1 MGDVKRVLVDTN
13 VLLEDPAVLVR
24 IRQRGGLPFLTS
36 TVLDELDFNKDINKR
51 AKKPTNKADAQRAA
65 ENARNAQFIFREF
78 NSAASSRLTALP
90 TGEPLIE
97 GDVLTRVGF
106 KDGPVFLVGR
116 EEFRSRSNNDAKII
130 ELAKD
135 YKMVLITRDKGMKVR
150 AEALGVD
157 VALWTGPEESRQ
169 RRDAPN
175 GGPQAQ
181 QGNSGYPPRSG
192 ASTSGPKPFAI
203 CTSPINEA
211 DAPLRVGKI
220 PEAGDPVRL
229 VSGHEF
235 HLGALIS
242 AGGEGSIYETQLAG
256 QVCKIYHQNRLTSL
270 KKRKIELM
278 VSRRIDRPGICW
290 PTEVVTDRTG
300 EFVGYLMPRAAGTT
314 IQKAMFVK
322 PVLEKTYP
330 NWKRRDLVNVAGT
343 FLDHISYL
351 HGLNIIVG
359 DINPLNLLVT
369 EDSTRLWMVDTDS
382 FQIENFPCPV
392 GTINFTPPEIQGR
405 NYAEFLRTKD
415 HELFAVATMIFMILF
430 PGKPPYSQQ
439 GGGTPADNIKSKNFP
454 YPFGRESAK
463 SGQAST
469 PTNAPQGTWQFIW
482 GNLPYR
488 VRDAFYAT
496 FREDKRASIDEWTD
510 LLIDYRT
517 QLEQG
522 YQSDEL
528 FPLQFKIRDP
538 ISVSCAECSVS
549 FTSSQRWVE
558 KLRAE
563 GNPVWCPECAHQI
576 RLKRLAAKSRRATVE
591 ATGQS
596 TVFGR
601 GSSSSTQSWRTS
613 AQAPSW
619 QRPGATQGSAR
630 AHQPS
635 STKRPTG
642 SSHGILSAILR
653 FIFK

>member
-1 MGDVKRVLVDTN
+1 VDTN

-36 TVLDELDFNKDINKR
+36 TVLDELDFNKDVNKR
-51 AKKPTNKADAQRAA
+51 VNKPTNNADVKRAA

-90 TGEPLIE
+90 TGEPLVD
-97 GDVLTRVGF
+97 GDILTRVGF

-116 EEFRSRSNNDAKII
+116 DEFRSRSNNDAKII

-157 VALWTGPEESRQ
+157 VALWTGPEVSKKHREVR
-169 RRDAPN
+169 N
-175 GGPQAQ
+175 GGRQSQA
-181 QGNSGYPPRSG
+181 GNSGHRPRSG
-192 ASTSGPKPFAI
+192 PSRSGPTPFAL
-203 CTSPINEA
+203 CTAPVNQA
-211 DAPLRVGKI
+211 DAPLRICKI

-229 VSGHEF
+229 ISGHEF

-242 AGGEGSIYETQLAG
+242 AGGEGAIYETRLAG
-256 QVCKIYHQNRLTSL
+256 QVCKIYHRNRLTNL

-278 VSRRIDRPGICW
+278 VSRRIDRAGICW
-290 PTEVVTDRTG
+290 PTEVVTDTAG

-314 IQKAMFVK
+314 IQKSMFVK
-322 PVLEKTYP
+322 PVLEKTFP
-330 NWKRRDLVNVAGT
+330 NWTRRDLVNVAGT
-343 FLDHISYL
+343 FLDHIRYL
-351 HGLNIIVG
+351 HNLNIIVG

-405 NYAEFLRTKD
+405 NYGEFLRTRD

-463 SGQAST
+463 VVQAST

-496 FREDKRASIDEWTD
+496 FREDKRVSIDEWAD
-510 LLIDYRT
+510 LLIDYRN

-549 FTSSQRWVE
+549 FTSSQSWVE
-558 KLRAE
+558 RLRTE
-563 GNPVWCPECAHQI
+563 GKPVWCPECAHQI
-576 RLKRLAAKSRRATVE
+576 RLKRLAAQSRRATVE
-591 ATGQS
+591 ATSQS

-601 GSSSSTQSWRTS
+601 GSSSSSQPWRTS
-613 AQAPSW
+613 AQPSSW
-619 QRPGATQGSAR
+619 QRPSSAQGSVKA
-630 AHQPS
+630 QPTS
-635 STKRPTG
+635 STKPPTG
-642 SSHGILSAILR
+642 SSHGILGAILR
-653 FIFK
+653 FIFKY

>member
-1 MGDVKRVLVDTN
+1 MGDVTRVLVDTN

-51 AKKPTNKADAQRAA
+51 VNKSTNKADAQRAA

-90 TGEPLIE
+90 TGEPLVE

-116 EEFRSRSNNDAKII
+116 DKFRSQSNNDAKII

-169 RRDAPN
+169 RHKAPN
-175 GGPQAQ
+175 GRQAQ

-211 DAPLRVGKI
+211 DSPLRVGKI
-220 PEAGDPVRL
+220 PEAGDRVRL
-229 VSGHEF
+229 VGGHEF

-256 QVCKIYHQNRLTSL
+256 QVCKIYHRNRLTNL

-278 VSRRIDRPGICW
+278 VSRRIDRAGICW
-290 PTEVVTDRTG
+290 PTEVVTDGAG
-300 EFVGYLMPRAAGTT
+300 EFVGYLMPRASGTPM
-314 IQKAMFVK
+314 QKAMFVK
-322 PVLEKTYP
+322 PVLEKKFP
-330 NWKRRDLVNVAGT
+330 NWQRRDLVNVAKT
-343 FLDHISYL
+343 FIDHISYL
-351 HGLNIIVG
+351 HSLNIIVG

-369 EDSTRLWMVDTDS
+369 EDSTQLWIVDTDS
-382 FQIENFPCPV
+382 FQIEDFPCPV

-405 NYAEFLRTKD
+405 NYSEFLRTID
-415 HELFAVATMIFMILF
+415 HELFAVATMIFMILL

-454 YPFGRESAK
+454 YPFAREAAK
-463 SGQAST
+463 GLQQAS
-469 PTNAPQGTWQFIW
+469 PKSAPQGTWQFIW

-488 VRDAFYAT
+488 LREAFYST
-496 FREDKRASIDEWTD
+496 FREDKRTTVEEWTD
-510 LLIDYRT
+510 LLIEYRN
-517 QLEQG
+517 QLDQG
-522 YQSDEL
+522 FHSNEL

-538 ISVSCAECSVS
+538 IAVNCAECSIS

-558 KLRAE
+558 KLQAE
-563 GNPVWCPECAHQI
+563 GKPVWCPECAHRI
-576 RLKRLAAKSRRATVE
+576 RLKRLAAQSRRATQE
-591 ATGQS
+591 TTSQRTGY
-596 TVFGR
+596 GR
-601 GSSSSTQSWRTS
+601 
-613 AQAPSW
+613 AAPTAGQPQRVNTPGASW
-619 QRPGATQGSAR
+619 QRPGTP
-630 AHQPS
+630 HS
-635 STKRPTG
+635 SQSYRPTAPRPPSG
-642 SSHGILSAILR
+642 SGGGILSAILR

>member
-1 MGDVKRVLVDTN
+1 MGNVARVLVDTN
-13 VLLEDPAVLVR
+13 VLLEDPEVLVR

-51 AKKPTNKADAQRAA
+51 ANRPTSKADALRAA
-65 ENARNAQFIFREF
+65 ENARNAQLIFREF
-78 NSAASSRLTALP
+78 NRAASSRLTAMP
-90 TGEPLIE
+90 TGEPLVE
-97 GDVLTRVGF
+97 GDVLTSVGF

-116 EEFRSRSNNDAKII
+116 DEFRSRSNNDAKII

-150 AEALGVD
+150 AETLGVD
-157 VALWTGPEESRQ
+157 VALWTGPEESTQ
-169 RRDAPN
+169 RREAPN
-175 GGPQAQ
+175 GHKPA
-181 QGNSGYPPRSG
+181 QGNSGDPPRSG
-192 ASTSGPKPFAI
+192 GVTKGPTPFAI

-211 DAPLRVGKI
+211 DVPLRIGKI
-220 PEAGDPVRL
+220 PETGDPVRL
-229 VSGHEF
+229 SGGHEF

-242 AGGEGSIYETQLAG
+242 AGGEGSIYETPLAG
-256 QVCKIYHQNRLTSL
+256 QVCKIYHRNRLTSL

-278 VSRRIDRPGICW
+278 VSRRIDRAGICW
-290 PTEVVTDRTG
+290 PTEVVTDRAG

-322 PVLEKTYP
+322 PVLEKTFP
-330 NWKRRDLVNVAGT
+330 NWRRHDLVNVAGT
-343 FLDHISYL
+343 FVDHISYL
-351 HGLNIIVG
+351 HNLNIIVG

-382 FQIENFPCPV
+382 FQIESFPCPV
-392 GTINFTPPEIQGR
+392 GTINFTPPEIQAR

-463 SGQAST
+463 GGQQAT

-488 VRDAFYAT
+488 VRDALYAT

-510 LLIDYRT
+510 LLIDYRN

-538 ISVSCAECSVS
+538 ISVSCAECSIS

-563 GNPVWCPECAHQI
+563 GKPVWCPECAHQI
-576 RLKRLAAKSRRATVE
+576 RLKRLASKSRRATVE
-591 ATGQS
+591 TTGQS
-596 TVFGR
+596 TAFGR
-601 GSSSSTQSWRTS
+601 GASTSAQSWRTS
-613 AQAPSW
+613 SQAPSW
-619 QRPGATQGSAR
+619 QRPGTTQGSAQGHR
-630 AHQPS
+630 TS
-635 STKRPTG
+635 STRPTTG
-642 SSHGILSAILR
+642 SGHGILSAILR